1 MSPFESETPR
11 ALAGRVVAHGID
23 LVEERRILEMV
34 ESHGETFLKRVF
46 TPEERAYAV
55 PDGKPRGERLAARF
69 AAKEAVLKALGT
81 GWSGGIAWT
90 DVEVSRDGAGRPGVA
105 LSGEAAAVAGR
116 LGIVAWHLSLT
127 HAAGLAVASVI
138 ACGESLGGGSMKR

>member
-1 MSPFESETPR
+1 MSPREPQILGQ
-11 ALAGRVVAHGID
+11 LAGRVIAHGID
-23 LVEERRILEMV
+23 LVEDRRILEMV
-34 ESHGETFLKRVF
+34 ESHGTAFLERVF
-46 TPEERAYAV
+46 TPAERAYAV
-55 PDGKPRGERLAARF
+55 PDGRPRGERLAARF

-105 LSGEAAAVAGR
+105 LHGEAAAVANR

-138 ACGESLGGGSMKR
+138 ACGESPGGGSMGS